1 MLSKTQEKLIKSTHT
16 KKGRQKSGLVL
27 LEGEKLLKEAG
38 DNVELVFDA
47 SDSDHFKEL
56 LTTVTPQMKAGLAR
70 LPSWDLVDVT
80 KKKTVLVL
88 DHIQD
93 PGNLGTILRSAL
105 AFDAGL
111 ILVECADIGN
121 PKVIRSSAGSLF
133 HVPWFTMKRDEAQE
147 WLNKLERPL
156 YRLELSPDAIDVSE
170 LPDTGLV
177 VIAGSEGQGIQFN
190 VEAPSVKI
198 SHDKKLESLNV
209 SIATSLLLHSRFS

>member
-38 DNVELVFDA
+38 DRVELLFDS
-47 SDSDHFKEL
+47 SDSDHFNDL
-56 LTTVTPQMKAGLAR
+56 VTTVTPQMKAGLAK
-70 LPSWDLVDVT
+70 LPYWKLEDVA

-93 PGNLGTILRSAL
+93 PGNIGTILRSAL

-111 ILVECADIGN
+111 ILVECADTGN

-133 HVPWFTMKRDEAQE
+133 HAPWVTMKRNEAQE
-147 WLNKLERPL
+147 WLSQLEKPL
-156 YRLELSPDAIDVSE
+156 YRFELSPEAIDVSE

-177 VIAGSEGQGIQFN
+177 VIAGSEGQGIQFET
-190 VEAPSVKI
+190 EAPSVKI
-198 SHDKKLESLNV
+198 THNEQLESLNV
-209 SIATSLLLHSRFS
+209 SVATSLLLHSRFS